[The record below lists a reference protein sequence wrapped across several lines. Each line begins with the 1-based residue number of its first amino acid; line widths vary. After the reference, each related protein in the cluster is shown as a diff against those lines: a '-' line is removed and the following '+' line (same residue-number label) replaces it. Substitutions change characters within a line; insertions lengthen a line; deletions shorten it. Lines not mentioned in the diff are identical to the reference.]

1 MGYGYGA
8 AIGAQAA
15 FPEKRVVHF
24 TGDASFHMNLNEAC
38 TAVSEEMP
46 IITVILNNQVLG
58 MVYQWQ
64 TAFYGRRYSSTT
76 PERKTDFVKV
86 IEGFGGKGF
95 HVDTEEGFKEA
106 FKQALQEKGPVWI
119 CCDIDREIKVL
130 PMIPNGGTVDDM
142 ILE

>member
-1 MGYGYGA
+1 
-8 AIGAQAA
+8 
-15 FPEKRVVHF
+15 
-24 TGDASFHMNLNEAC
+24 MNLNEAC

-106 FKQALQEKGPVWI
+106 FKQALFEKIEDEYDVAVADEAYQDYLKSGKKSRPVGDLWKDLGI
-119 CCDIDREIKVL
+119 
-130 PMIPNGGTVDDM
+130 
-142 ILE
+142 

>member
-1 MGYGYGA
+1 MA
-8 AIGAQAA
+8 
-15 FPEKRVVHF
+15 
-24 TGDASFHMNLNEAC
+24 DSL
-38 TAVSEEMP
+38 
-46 IITVILNNQVLG
+46 L
-58 MVYQWQ
+58 WQ
-64 TAFYGRRYSSTT
+64 TLFIHNT
-76 PERKTDFVKV
+76 RKKDRFR
-86 IEGFGGKGF
+86 GGKGF